1 MDNITPKERILKKVR
16 AGLLNKKPGQQPV
29 IDLESN
35 IYEEMTDP
43 LPEVFAQNFTQAGGK
58 FVFCHNKFDLIDS
71 LIDLKENRKWE
82 QLYCWDK
89 KLKEEFDDIDFDY
102 EGGNTN
108 LENAEVAVTSC
119 EGLVAR
125 TGSIITSSLKNSRS
139 LIAVPHT
146 HIVVAWIN
154 QIVPDIKDGIK
165 ALSNRYGKN
174 LPSAINFITGPSKTA
189 DIEMELVTGVH
200 GPKELYVFLVNEKT
214 PLK

>member
-29 IDLESN
+29 VDLESS

-71 LIDLKENRKWE
+71 LIDLKENKKWE
-82 QLYCWDK
+82 HLYCWDK
-89 KLKEEFDDIDFDY
+89 KLKAEFDDIDFAYIGDDKA
-102 EGGNTN
+102 
-108 LENAEVAVTSC
+108 LESAEVSITSC
-119 EGLVAR
+119 EGLIAR
-125 TGSIITSSLKNSRS
+125 TGSIVTSSLKNSRR
-139 LIAVPHT
+139 LIVTPQT

-154 QIVPDIKDGIK
+154 QIVPDIKDGLK
-165 ALSNRYGKN
+165 AVSNRYGKN
-174 LPSAINFITGPSKTA
+174 LPSAINFITGPSRTA

-200 GPKELYVFLVNEKT
+200 GPKELFVFLVNEKA
-214 PLK
+214 PMK